1 MLIINKP
8 IVSNSQ
14 PSLLTLTWPMAKLY
28 TFLGPSIFSRENKPF
43 KRLYFR
49 VPGRLSENWPGFNG
63 NVTGGFWFTA
73 VGRWHPWVAWRNWHH
88 HLSGCPLRQTGIFD
102 HKSWSFSFFFCSKF
116 PGWEKN
122 RWGFL
127 QLSSFDIDF
136 GWFFL
141 KLMFFC
147 SNFICFIGAFC
158 RSWICFLPL

>member
-102 HKSWSFSFFFCSKF
+102 HKSWSFSFFFLFEISWLRKKQMGIFAVIKF
-116 PGWEKN
+116 WHRFWVIFFETN
-122 RWGFL
+122 VFL
-127 QLSSFDIDF
+127 FQLHLFYRSF
-136 GWFFL
+136 L
-141 KLMFFC
+141 
-147 SNFICFIGAFC
+147 
-158 RSWICFLPL
+158 